1 MFSVSKIRKG
11 PPCTRGPGAEPLV
24 GSKGEALVGAA
35 DCCQGLGTAFQTG
48 SGAEP
53 QQAPNH
59 NRLEVTV
66 LASPQNFLLDHRFL
80 SWFFFRLI

>member
-1 MFSVSKIRKG
+1 M
-11 PPCTRGPGAEPLV
+11 

-48 SGAEP
+48 SGAEL

-59 NRLEVTV
+59 NRLEAAV
-66 LASPQNFLLDHRFL
+66 LASSWKELLLVLDPDHFLIL
-80 SWFFFRLI
+80 